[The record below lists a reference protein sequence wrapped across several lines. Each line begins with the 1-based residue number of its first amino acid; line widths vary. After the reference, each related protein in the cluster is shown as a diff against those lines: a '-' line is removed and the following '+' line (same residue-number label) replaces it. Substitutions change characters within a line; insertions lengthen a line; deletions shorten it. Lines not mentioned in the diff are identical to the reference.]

1 MRFVE
6 DDVKFIEQEP
16 GIDGMFKM
24 MEKAARI
31 CYKTEDLTTE
41 DSANRKIE

>member
-16 GIDGMFKM
+16 GIQ
-24 MEKAARI
+24 
-31 CYKTEDLTTE
+31 
-41 DSANRKIE
+41 NRGFDDRGFRQ